1 MMVGDCCIYMEHYSS
16 ENPECILF
24 QLKNRCTL
32 PIEIHCHLV
41 RNSQHALQQFNEMS
55 RPDRLLASPMH
66 IIRDV
71 ILIKL

>member
-1 MMVGDCCIYMEHYSS
+1 MIVAIYMVLHSSS
-16 ENPECILF
+16 ENPEWMSF

-32 PIEIHCHLV
+32 PIGIHCHLV
-41 RNSQHALQQFNEMS
+41 TNSQHALQQFNEMS
-55 RPDRLLASPMH
+55 RPDRLLASHMH